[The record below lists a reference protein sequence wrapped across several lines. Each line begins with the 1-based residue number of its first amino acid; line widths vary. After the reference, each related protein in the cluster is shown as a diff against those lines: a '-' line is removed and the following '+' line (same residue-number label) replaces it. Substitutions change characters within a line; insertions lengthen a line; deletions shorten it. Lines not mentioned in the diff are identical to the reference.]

1 MADDPNKRGSPD
13 KDRIDI
19 NDEHEVRNW
28 SMVLKVA
35 PDQLKDAVRK
45 VGTSPEQVRHYLRG
59 K

>member
-1 MADDPNKRGSPD
+1 MDALQGMDVQLMLP
-13 KDRIDI
+13 
-19 NDEHEVRNW
+19 
-28 SMVLKVA
+28 LKVA